1 MIQSNKVFSSYSV
14 NKLDEAKEFYTR
26 ILGLGAT
33 ENEMGILDLE
43 LPGGQSLIIYPK
55 DDHRPASF
63 TVLNFVVEDIDKA
76 VDGLDAKG
84 VVFER
89 YDGFDHDEKGIAR
102 SNGNGPSIAWF
113 RDPAG
118 NILALMETW
127 E

>member
-26 ILGLGAT
+26 VLGLGAQ

-63 TVLNFVVEDIDKA
+63 TILNFVVGNIDKA
-76 VDGLDAKG
+76 VDGLAAKG